1 MLNQNQNQSSLNSN
15 QDEQVQISNSKSQT
29 NEPTQ
34 NSLFQQNSKYS
45 SNRPYQSQMD
55 FRSSSNRERSRSNE
69 HSPRQSYHEYR
80 PGNSNKLQGRNS
92 YNIDNRN
99 NKPFYFRANTER
111 QFESN
116 RYKKDRNQ
124 YGVNNFNSGYSNNN
138 YGPTKDDC
146 LIVLPKNYYN
156 FIEKEFDNIKNF
168 LKRELKDDIFNINF
182 NYSVPYIPEKIFRFT
197 TNYSNN
203 YPFKTKAI
211 RIICDFLFDNLKKQ
225 YEKTTYLKLIFLIPD
240 NVIGFIIGINGK
252 NINQMRDE
260 TNTKIEVFSPNSTK
274 KYRKVEVAGAPQNI
288 AEAGEKIY
296 DITRKYFY
304 FNDDKL
310 LNRNEIDHEN
320 DYDRDRGRGSQFGLN
335 NYKDREQDRK
345 DRFYEPNWNKDF
357 DIDRYNNK
365 EYKGIYNKERN
376 DYRDLGYKNDFKN
389 REGGRYYPTRGGDGK
404 KNSRD
409 FWEKNNNNSGRD
421 NNNYR
426 DYRDNGP
433 RFRNNY
439 DNRGNNSKYFYD
451 NKNKTRNLNNE
462 NDNEDSKHN
471 KDNWS
476 NKSFSRKSS
485 SEKSKERRSY
495 HEANDEWPEEKDLT
509 NEENKINQNENLD
522 NEININNE
530 NIDIGNEKDFK
541 EKENFES
548 EINNDFLDKENNI
561 EVSNINNNNLIINN
575 IINKERNN
583 YEKEKGEIDDI
594 NNELPNEVEEKD
606 KFCKIIVY
614 LSSEEINLLNNSKN
628 DNIWI
633 NLENKYQCNISKNTK
648 NIDDQEISL
657 ISFNGTP
664 KQNTLAIYELQK
676 YLLEIKNEQLEAN
689 KSDN

>member
-29 NEPTQ
+29 NEPAQ

-69 HSPRQSYHEYR
+69 HSPRQSYHDYR

-92 YNIDNRN
+92 FNIDNRN
-99 NKPFYFRANTER
+99 NKPYYYRQNNER
-111 QFESN
+111 QFDSN
-116 RYKKDRNQ
+116 RYKKERNQ
-124 YGVNNFNSGYSNNN
+124 FGENNFNSGYNNN

-156 FIEKEFDNIKNF
+156 FIAKDFDNIKND
-168 LKRELKDDIFNINF
+168 LKRELKDDIYNINF
-182 NYSVPYIPEKIFRFT
+182 NYSVPSIPEKIFRFT

-203 YPFKTKAI
+203 FPLKTKAI
-211 RIICDFLFDNLKKQ
+211 KIITDFLFENMKRQ

-260 TNTKIEVFSPNSTK
+260 TNTKIEVFAPNSTK
-274 KYRKVEVAGAPQNI
+274 KYRKVEVAGTPQDI

-304 FNDDKL
+304 FNDEK
-310 LNRNEIDHEN
+310 LNRNENDHDG
-320 DYDRDRGRGSQFGLN
+320 DYDRRGSGFGMGN
-335 NYKDREQDRK
+335 SFKDRDQDRK
-345 DRFYEPNWNKDF
+345 DRYYESNWNKDY
-357 DIDRYNNK
+357 DIDRYNNNR

-376 DYRDLGYKNDFKN
+376 DFRDLGYKNDFKN
-389 REGGRYYPTRGGDGK
+389 REGSRFYP

-409 FWEKNNNNSGRD
+409 FWDKNNNGRD

-426 DYRDNGP
+426 DFRDNGP

-451 NKNKTRNLNNE
+451 KNKNKNIN
-462 NDNEDSKHN
+462 NDNNNDDSKQ

-476 NKSFSRKSS
+476 NKSYSRKSS
-485 SEKSKERRSY
+485 SEKSKEHRSFNDG
-495 HEANDEWPEEKDLT
+495 NDEWPEEKEFK
-509 NEENKINQNENLD
+509 NEENKINNNEHLD
-522 NEININNE
+522 NDNIE
-530 NIDIGNEKDFK
+530 LGNEKDFK
-541 EKENFES
+541 EKDY
-548 EINNDFLDKENNI
+548 EINNDLNEEQIELKKNLENGNVNEFIDKDNNL
-561 EVSNINNNNLIINN
+561 EVSNIQNNNLIINN
-575 IINKERNN
+575 IIKERND
-583 YEKEKGEIDDI
+583 YEREKGEIDDL

-606 KFCKIIVY
+606 KLCKIIVY
-614 LSSEEINLLNNSKN
+614 LSSEEFNLLNNSEK
-628 DNIWI
+628 DNIWN
-633 NLENKYQCNISKNTK
+633 NLENNYQCNISKTTK
-648 NIDDQEISL
+648 IIDNQEISL

-664 KQNTLAIYELQK
+664 NQNSLAIYQLQK
-676 YLLEIKNEQLEAN
+676 YLLEIKNEKLDAN
-689 KSDN
+689 KSNN

>member
-1 MLNQNQNQSSLNSN
+1 MLNQNQNQTSLNSN
-15 QDEQVQISNSKSQT
+15 QDEQIQQSYPKSNT
-29 NEPTQ
+29 NDPNP
-34 NSLFQQNSKYS
+34 NSLSQQNSKY

-55 FRSSSNRERSRSNE
+55 FRTSSNRERSRSNE

-80 PGNSNKLQGRNS
+80 PGNSKIQGRNN

-99 NKPFYFRANTER
+99 NKPYYFRNNTDR
-111 QFESN
+111 QFDSN
-116 RYKKDRNQ
+116 RYRKERNQ
-124 YGVNNFNSGYSNNN
+124 YGENNFNSGYSHN

-156 FIEKEFDNIKNF
+156 FIAKDFDNIKND

-182 NYSVPYIPEKIFRFT
+182 NYSVPSVPEKIFRFT
-197 TNYSNN
+197 TNYSND

-211 RIICDFLFDNLKKQ
+211 RIICDCLFDNLKRQ
-225 YEKTTYLKLIFLIPD
+225 FEKTTYLKVIFLIPD

-260 TNTKIEVFSPNSTK
+260 TNTKIEVFAPNSTK
-274 KYRKVEVAGAPQNI
+274 KYRKVEVQGTPQNI
-288 AEAGEKIY
+288 AEAAEKIY
-296 DITRKYFY
+296 DIARKYFY
-304 FNDDKL
+304 FNDDKI
-310 LNRNEIDHEN
+310 LNRNEIEHED
-320 DYDRDRGRGSQFGLN
+320 DYDRDRRGSQFGIN
-335 NYKDREQDRK
+335 NYKDRDQDK
-345 DRFYEPNWNKDF
+345 KERFYESNWNKDY
-357 DIDRYNNK
+357 DIDRYNNR

-376 DYRDLGYKNDFKN
+376 DFRDLGYKNDFKN
-389 REGGRYYPTRGGDGK
+389 REGRYYPGRGDMK

-409 FWEKNNNNSGRD
+409 FLDKNN

-426 DYRDNGP
+426 DYRDMGP

-451 NKNKTRNLNNE
+451 NKNKARNTNNE

-485 SEKSKERRSY
+485 SEKSKEHRSY
-495 HEANDEWPEEKDLT
+495 HEPNDEWPEDKELIND
-509 NEENKINQNENLD
+509 ENKINQNDNLD
-522 NEININNE
+522 NENNNIENE
-530 NIDIGNEKDFK
+530 NDLK
-541 EKENFES
+541 E
-548 EINNDFLDKENNI
+548 KENNI

-575 IINKERNN
+575 IINQERNS

-594 NNELPNEVEEKD
+594 NNELPSEVEKKD
-606 KFCKIIVY
+606 NIYKIIVY
-614 LSSEEINLLNNSKN
+614 LTSEEVNLLDNSKN
-628 DNIWI
+628 DNIWN
-633 NLENKYQCNISKNTK
+633 NLENNYQCNISKNTK

-657 ISFNGTP
+657 ISFIGTP
-664 KQNTLAIYELQK
+664 KQNTLAIYQLQK
-676 YLLEIKNEQLEAN
+676 YLLEIKNEQLDAN